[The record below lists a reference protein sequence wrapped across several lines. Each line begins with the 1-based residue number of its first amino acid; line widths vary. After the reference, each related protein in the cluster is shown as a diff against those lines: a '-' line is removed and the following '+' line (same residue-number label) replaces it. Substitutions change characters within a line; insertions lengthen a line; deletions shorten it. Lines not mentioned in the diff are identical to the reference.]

1 LLSLHPLM
9 KYVFIFSFLIVS
21 LAGFSQDEDAAPR
34 MGSKI
39 IDDSTKQIYGPKT
52 SFYFYEDD
60 FFMNRFTLHTIDT
73 TKWNFHRFNYVQRY
87 NNFYQDLGNIG
98 TAARP
103 VFDQVNSGIGT
114 SSGFNAYS
122 LYWDSEAIR
131 NFNTRS
137 PYTNMK
143 VVLGGRGRSLTRI
156 TFSRNIN
163 PRWNF
168 GFNLRFLLI
177 DKQIQRQG
185 KGDRHVKGT
194 YYDLFTSYHSKDST
208 YSLFVNYRRNFHRVD
223 EYGGVFT
230 GEDFLYRDLFLVNA
244 QPNLTEAESNER
256 RANTHLFHQLK
267 LGSGFQ
273 LYHKA
278 DLYKQRNRFIDN
290 APNDYYDFVEVD
302 SATTRDQVDFQTFRN
317 EAGIKGNLL
326 KLFYNGYAAVRHY
339 KMKYKYFYED
349 ALAQQTTGNELYVGG
364 RIALQLDSLV
374 TVTGWLESM
383 LDERYVVQGVIKTKW
398 FEATAKRS
406 VSTPT
411 FLQQL
416 YRGSHDVWLNSFTNV
431 EGTELKGNL
440 IYESRVFSISPGA
453 RFTTLRNFIFFKDN
467 ELPSGQRVVPAQTSG
482 YQTWF
487 SPELNF
493 VVEPIRHLTL
503 TAQALYTNVLE
514 NSDDAVQLPE
524 MFGNAQLAY
533 SNIFFKGN
541 FDFQVGIDAHWKS
554 AYYAPGYDI
563 AIQQFYTQQVMKAP
577 DFPVID
583 IFLNTRIKR
592 ARIFVK
598 YNNLLKAFS
607 DYANVPTPF
616 YPGIRNIIDFG
627 FDWSFYD

>member
-1 LLSLHPLM
+1 
-9 KYVFIFSFLIVS
+9 V
-21 LAGFSQDEDAAPR
+21 GFSQDEDVPR
-34 MGSKI
+34 KGSKI

-73 TKWNFHRFNYVQRY
+73 TKLDFHRFNYVQRY
-87 NNFYQDLGNIG
+87 NNFFQDLGNIG

-103 VFDQVNSGIGT
+103 VFDQVTSGIGT
-114 SSGFNAYS
+114 SSGFNSYS

-143 VVLGGRGRSLTRI
+143 VVLGGRGRSLTRV

-208 YSLFVNYRRNFHRVD
+208 YSLFVSYRRNFHRVD

-230 GEDFLYRDLFLVNA
+230 GEDFSYRDLFLVNA
-244 QPNLTEAESNER
+244 QPILTEAESNER

-278 DLYKQRNRFIDN
+278 DFYRQRNQFKDN
-290 APNDYYDFVEVD
+290 DPNEYYDFVEVD
-302 SATTRDQVDFQTFRN
+302 SAQTRDQVDFQTFRN

-326 KLFYNGYAAVRHY
+326 KLFYNGYAAVRNY
-339 KMKYKYFYED
+339 KMNYKYFYED
-349 ALAQQTTGNELYVGG
+349 ALAQKTSGNELYVGG

-383 LDERYVVQGVIKTKW
+383 LDERYVIQGAIKTKW
-398 FEATAKRS
+398 FEAAAKRS
-406 VSTPT
+406 VSTPS
-411 FLQQL
+411 FLHQL
-416 YRGSHDVWLNSFTNV
+416 YRSSHDVWINSFANV
-431 EGTELKGNL
+431 EGTEIKGNL
-440 IYESRVFSISPGA
+440 IYESKVFSIYPGA

-467 ELPSGQRVVPAQTSG
+467 ELLSGQRVVPVQTAG

-493 VVEPIRHLTL
+493 VVEPIKHLTL

-524 MFGNAQLAY
+524 LFGNAQLAY
-533 SNIFFKGN
+533 SNVYFKGN

-563 AIQQFYTQQVMKAP
+563 AIQQFYTQQQMKAP
-577 DFPVID
+577 DFPVVD
-583 IFLNTRIKR
+583 VFLNTRIKR